1 MNPKL
6 RFLPLLFL
14 YAFFIFLRS
23 PSSLEGDESRY
34 VRHAQN
40 LSQGYFSPPDASEL
54 KSGPGY
60 PLALLPVVLLKLPW
74 PAGRM
79 LNALFLFFAVL
90 YFFSTL
96 RLYLKERAA
105 SFFSYVFGLY
115 PFFLKYIHLMYSET
129 FAIFLVCGFIFHF
142 CKTYTEVRKSWL
154 QGLLAVL
161 YLGSLTLTKVFFGYV
176 ILAGILFFVIL
187 TLWRKTEALKKS
199 ALIYLGALL
208 LCVPYLAYTYSLT
221 GKVFYW
227 SIYGGTNLYW
237 MTSPYEEELGDP
249 RGGGGGVGHLQQ
261 SGIPE
266 LTEHHGPFFEE
277 IAALSPVEWDARLKA
292 KALNNIHHHPRKFI
306 KNWICNV
313 GRMLFNYPYS
323 YTPQRM
329 GTLFN
334 IWTNMFIV
342 VFSIVCIYPS
352 TVVRKKM
359 PFEIFALLFF
369 GVVSFLGSSFLAAY
383 ERHFRVLV
391 PIFALWIIVTL
402 TRLVKIEFPR

>member
-1 MNPKL
+1 MNLKL

-14 YAFFIFLRS
+14 YALFIFLRS
-23 PSSLEGDESRY
+23 PSVLEGDESRY
-34 VRHAQN
+34 VTHAQN

-74 PAGRM
+74 VAGRM
-79 LNALFLFFAVL
+79 LNALFLFLAVL

-96 RLYLKERAA
+96 RLYVQERLA
-105 SFFSYVFGLY
+105 FFLSYLFGIY

-129 FAIFLVCGFIFHF
+129 FTIFLVCGFLFHF
-142 CKTYTEVRKSWL
+142 CKAYTDVRKSWL
-154 QGLLAVL
+154 QGWVAVF
-161 YLGSLTLTKVFFGYV
+161 YLGSSALTKVFFGYV
-176 ILAGILFFVIL
+176 ILIGILFFSIL
-187 TLWRKTEALKKS
+187 TLWRKTQALKKVS
-199 ALIYLGALL
+199 LIYWGALL
-208 LCVPYLAYTYSLT
+208 FCVPYLLYTYSLT

-237 MTSPYEEELGDP
+237 MTSPYEEELGDA

-266 LTEHHGPFFEE
+266 LMNHHGGFFQELTP
-277 IAALSPVEWDARLKA
+277 LSPVEWDARLKTQ
-292 KALNNIHHHPRKFI
+292 ALNNIYHHPLKFI

-313 GRMLFNYPYS
+313 GRMFFNYPYS

-342 VFSIVCIYPS
+342 VFSIVCTYLS
-352 TVVRKKM
+352 CVGRRKI

-369 GVVSFLGSSFLAAY
+369 GVVSFLGSSLLAAY

-391 PIFALWIIVTL
+391 PIFALWIAVTL
-402 TRLVKIEFPR
+402 TRLVKIEVSR